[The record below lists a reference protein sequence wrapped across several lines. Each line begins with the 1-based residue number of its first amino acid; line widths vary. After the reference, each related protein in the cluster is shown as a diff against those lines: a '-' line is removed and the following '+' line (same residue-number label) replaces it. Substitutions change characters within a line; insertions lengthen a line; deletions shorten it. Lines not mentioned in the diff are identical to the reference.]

1 MSLNTVK
8 KEKILIVDDTVDTV
22 ELLKKRFRADGYE
35 TAEAYDGE
43 EGLQKVTECRP
54 DLVVL
59 DVMMPKL
66 DGYAVCKRL
75 KNDEATRHLPVLML
89 TAKSEISDKVKGL
102 DIGADDYIAKPFDY
116 KEVVARV
123 RSLLMKKNVSEKMSE
138 REKGEALDSLVDEVS
153 HEVRNP
159 LVAIGGFARRVY
171 KNLPEGD
178 ENRRYMEII
187 LQNVASLEKMVVELI
202 ELKGA
207 TFAYQESLDINSALR
222 TTLAMF
228 SKEIEEQ
235 QIEVVT
241 NFAEGLPSILADR
254 EKLSRALFNI
264 IENAIEAMV
273 RSPRKLVV
281 TTRIRE
287 GVLEIEITDNGRGCS
302 RETINKIYDPF
313 FSSKIYGPGLGLT
326 FCLRVIQNHRGTIS
340 VLSEEGVGTKFTIK
354 LPAFAG
360 P

>member
-1 MSLNTVK
+1 MALEAAK
-8 KEKILIVDDTVDTV
+8 KAKILIVDDTVDTV

-43 EGLQKVTECRP
+43 EGLQKVAECHP

-75 KNDEATRHLPVLML
+75 KSNEATRHLPVLML
-89 TAKSEISDKVKGL
+89 TAKSDISDKVKGL
-102 DIGADDYIAKPFDY
+102 DIGADDYIAKPFNY
-116 KEVVARV
+116 KEVIARV
-123 RSLLMKKNVSEKMSE
+123 RSLLMKKNVSEKMAQ
-138 REKGEALDSLVDEVS
+138 REKSEALDSLVDEVS

-178 ENRRYMEII
+178 ANRHYMEII
-187 LQNVASLEKMVVELI
+187 LQNVVSLEKMVTELV

-207 TFAYQESLDINSALR
+207 TFAYQEPLDINEALR

-228 SKEIEEQ
+228 SGEIKEQ

-241 NFAEGLPSILADR
+241 SFAGDLPTILADR
-254 EKLSRALFNI
+254 ENLTRALFNI
-264 IENAIEAMV
+264 IENAVEAMV
-273 RSPRKLVV
+273 KVPRKLVV
-281 TTRIRE
+281 ATIVGE
-287 GVLEIEITDNGRGCS
+287 GFLEIEISDNGRGFG
-302 RETINKIYDPF
+302 RETLKKIYDPF
-313 FSSKIYGPGLGLT
+313 FSSKTYGPGLGLT
-326 FCLRVIQNHRGTIS
+326 FALKAVKSHKGLIS
-340 VLSEEGVGTKFTIK
+340 VSSEEGVGTTFTVK
-354 LPAFAG
+354 LPVRFTT
-360 P
+360 